1 MVVANS
7 KANVALTTT
16 HVHFTNLKQRNVFR
30 QQTFAKCSIVTMTL
44 ESLDTRSIAPP
55 IPFTILP
62 CQSIDQ
68 SINQANQSIA
78 PINYF
83 YTWLPFHRFL
93 LSESNY
99 LIFANN
105 RNDQNVGPQTS
116 MIFAWKFDASG
127 LAHVSSAPHRSHSL
141 WHTNT
146 ETSFQKIKL
155 LIPSIS

>member
-16 HVHFTNLKQRNVFR
+16 HVHFTNLKQRNVFHL
-30 QQTFAKCSIVTMTL
+30 QTFAKCSIVTMTL

-83 YTWLPFHRFL
+83 YT
-93 LSESNY
+93 
-99 LIFANN
+99 
-105 RNDQNVGPQTS
+105 
-116 MIFAWKFDASG
+116 
-127 LAHVSSAPHRSHSL
+127 
-141 WHTNT
+141 
-146 ETSFQKIKL
+146 
-155 LIPSIS
+155 